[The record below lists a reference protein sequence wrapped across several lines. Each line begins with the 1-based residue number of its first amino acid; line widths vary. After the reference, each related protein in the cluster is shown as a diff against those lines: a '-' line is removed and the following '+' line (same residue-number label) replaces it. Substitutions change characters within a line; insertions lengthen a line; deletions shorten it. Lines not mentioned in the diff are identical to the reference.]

1 MHGVYEIQTDGN
13 IIVATLHGAFN
24 EFAVEKYAN
33 DLKVIVNLFND
44 NNFAMLIDIREYAG
58 ATPDALV
65 IVDNFNK
72 WLSYKGLLAK
82 AYVTKSPVLLDLIL
96 INTPSISNVLIARFN
111 EIGHAREWLNEI
123 VKSQ

>member
-24 EFAVEKYAN
+24 EFAVEKYVI

-44 NNFAMLIDIREYAG
+44 DNFAMLIDIREYAG

-72 WLSYKGLLAK
+72 WLSSKGLLAK
-82 AYVTKSPVLLDLIL
+82 AYVTKSQVLLDLIF
-96 INTPSISNVLIARFN
+96 INTPSISNVLIARFS
-111 EIGHAREWLNEI
+111 EIGHAKEWLSTI
-123 VKSQ
+123 IKGQ

>member
-24 EFAVEKYAN
+24 EFAVEKYVN

-44 NNFAMLIDIREYAG
+44 DDFAMLIDIREYAG

-111 EIGHAREWLNEI
+111 EVGNAQEWLSTI
-123 VKSQ
+123 VKAQ

>member
-1 MHGVYEIQTDGN
+1 MHGVYEIQIDGN
-13 IIVATLHGAFN
+13 IIVAILHGAFN

-33 DLKVIVNLFND
+33 DLKVIINLFND
-44 NNFAMLIDIREYAG
+44 DNFAMLIDIREYAG

-72 WLSYKGLLAK
+72 WLSSKGLLAK

>member
-24 EFAVEKYAN
+24 EFAVEKYAK

-44 NNFAMLIDIREYAG
+44 DNFAMLIDIREYAG

-72 WLSYKGLLAK
+72 WLSSKGLLAK
-82 AYVTKSPVLLDLIL
+82 AYVTESQVLLDLIF
-96 INTPSISNVLIARFN
+96 INTQSISNVLIARFS
-111 EIGHAREWLNEI
+111 EIGHAKEWLSAI
-123 VKSQ
+123 IKGQ